1 MLVSPGS
8 LSTLSGCPCERATLL
23 VTSTEYIFC
32 LTTPMVKMMSSS
44 LSLCSTVLPPLSPD
58 SAREMPHAFSLH
70 PGCIVRQE
78 SLPTCSATR
87 QIRRERMQLEVA
99 EMSIVQPCGEGTV
112 GPSVV

>member
-1 MLVSPGS
+1 VLVSPGS

-32 LTTPMVKMMSSS
+32 LTAPMVKMMSSS

-78 SLPTCSATR
+78 SLPTSSATR
-87 QIRRERMQLEVA
+87 QVRREWMQLEVA
-99 EMSIVQPCGEGTV
+99 EMSIVQPSGKGTV